1 MTTLLPPI
9 MEFISPWAMFSV
21 IWVILSEMFPN
32 NIRARASSIGSFS
45 HWFFN
50 GLTSFLF
57 PLAAGAFGIGAV
69 FAFYAAATAVSLL
82 FFARFLTETKGRSLE
97 ELEKVMLRPRK

>member
-1 MTTLLPPI
+1 
-9 MEFISPWAMFSV
+9 V

-50 GLTSFLF
+50 ATTAFLF
-57 PLAAGAFGIGAV
+57 PVAIARFGVGSV
-69 FAFYAAATAVSLL
+69 FAFYAAATALSLV
-82 FFARFLTETKGRSLE
+82 FFIVFLVETKGRTLE
-97 ELEKVMLRPRK
+97 EIEKLVLR